1 MNGVLFP
8 IGPCVL
14 LLVAIA
20 AAWDWQTRRI
30 PNWLVA
36 SALLIALPMQLTL
49 HGMPEGM
56 QIWFGGLFAG
66 GLLLLPGYLLR
77 AVGAGDVKLMAAV
90 GSLCGAVYAVE
101 VVVIASVVG
110 GLWALATMIY
120 SKRLREGMST
130 TYSLLLSVAGGVRQT
145 TQDGQ
150 ALHAPSLGKMPFG
163 IAIAIGTVLALTVKL

>member
-14 LLVAIA
+14 VLVVIA

-36 SALLIALPMQLTL
+36 SALVFALPMQLTL
-49 HGMPEGM
+49 HGVPGGM
-56 QIWFGGLFAG
+56 QMFFGGCVTG
-66 GLLLLPGYLLR
+66 GALLLPGYLLR
-77 AVGAGDVKLMAAV
+77 VVGAGDVKLMVAV
-90 GSLCGAVYAVE
+90 GALCGAAYAVE
-101 VVVIASVVG
+101 VGVFASVIV
-110 GLWALATMIY
+110 GLWALASLLY
-120 SKRLREGMST
+120 RRRFREGMST
-130 TYSLLLSVAGGVRQT
+130 TYSLLLSMAGGVRQT

-163 IAIAIGTVLALTVKL
+163 VAIAIGTVCALTVSL